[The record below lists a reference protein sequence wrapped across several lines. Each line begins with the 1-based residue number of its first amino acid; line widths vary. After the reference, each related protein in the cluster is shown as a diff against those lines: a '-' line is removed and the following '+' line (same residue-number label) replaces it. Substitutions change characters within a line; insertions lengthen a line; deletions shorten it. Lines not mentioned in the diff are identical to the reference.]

1 MLEED
6 IVKKL
11 EKDLLDLH
19 ERIVALEKIEIERQR
34 TGKPHWK
41 TEKEY
46 RSFFK
51 LAKEGM
57 AIVQDGI
64 VVRANSSISQIV
76 GYSPEELIGTPFN
89 QYIHPDELPKVTEYY
104 KERIAG
110 KEAPIIY
117 KLRVLHKDGRDVE
130 IETKMGVITY
140 NEKPAD
146 FALVSKILK

>member
-46 RSFFK
+46 RSFFQQ
-51 LAKEGM
+51 AKEGM

-64 VVRANSSISQIV
+64 VIRANSTISQIV

-110 KEAPIIY
+110 KDAPIIY
-117 KLRVLHKDGRDVE
+117 KLRVMHKDGSEIE
-130 IETKMGVITY
+130 IETKMGIVTY
-140 NEKPAD
+140 NEKAAD
-146 FALVSKILK
+146 FAMVNKI

>member
-19 ERIVALEKIEIERQR
+19 ERIVTLEKIEIERQR

-64 VVRANSSISQIV
+64 VVCANSSISQIV
-76 GYSPEELIGTPFN
+76 GYSAEELIGTPFN

-117 KLRVLHKDGRDVE
+117 KLRVMHKDGSEIE
-130 IETKMGVITY
+130 IETKMGIITY

-146 FALVSKILK
+146 FAMVCEI